1 MPSFAKTYKF
11 NNMKKILQVTIL
23 FSLLTVG
30 SFAQKQQQILPADQE
45 IPLKYGANR
54 LGKRSDAA
62 MKKFRDNR
70 LGAFIHWGL
79 YAIPGGE
86 WNGKMY
92 NGAAEWLKSWANVPA
107 DEWLRLMDQWNPEKF
122 NAKVWAKMARKMGV
136 KYVKI
141 TTKHHEGF
149 CLWPSKYSNYT
160 VAQTPYKKDILGEL
174 VKAYNDEGIDVHFYF
189 SVMDWSHPDY
199 RYDIKS
205 KDDEVAFARFLEFT
219 DNQLKELATR
229 YPTVKDFWF
238 DGT

>member
-79 YAIPGGE
+79 YCHSRRRME
-86 WNGKMY
+86 RK
-92 NGAAEWLKSWANVPA
+92 NV
-107 DEWLRLMDQWNPEKF
+107 QWSSR
-122 NAKVWAKMARKMGV
+122 VV
-136 KYVKI
+136 
-141 TTKHHEGF
+141 
-149 CLWPSKYSNYT
+149 
-160 VAQTPYKKDILGEL
+160 
-174 VKAYNDEGIDVHFYF
+174 
-189 SVMDWSHPDY
+189 
-199 RYDIKS
+199 
-205 KDDEVAFARFLEFT
+205 EVVGQSSCR
-219 DNQLKELATR
+219 
-229 YPTVKDFWF
+229 
-238 DGT
+238 

>member
-45 IPLKYGANR
+45 IPLKYGADR

-92 NGAAEWLKSWANVPA
+92 NGAAEWLKIGRAHV
-107 DEWLRLMDQWNPEKF
+107 
-122 NAKVWAKMARKMGV
+122 
-136 KYVKI
+136 
-141 TTKHHEGF
+141 
-149 CLWPSKYSNYT
+149 
-160 VAQTPYKKDILGEL
+160 
-174 VKAYNDEGIDVHFYF
+174 
-189 SVMDWSHPDY
+189 
-199 RYDIKS
+199 
-205 KDDEVAFARFLEFT
+205 
-219 DNQLKELATR
+219 
-229 YPTVKDFWF
+229 
-238 DGT
+238 

>member
-11 NNMKKILQVTIL
+11 KNMKKILQVTIL

-92 NGAAEWLKSWANVPA
+92 NGAVTCPHPCGKRFCKRRSEYIWIHQRCSGRAKS
-107 DEWLRLMDQWNPEKF
+107 
-122 NAKVWAKMARKMGV
+122 
-136 KYVKI
+136 
-141 TTKHHEGF
+141 
-149 CLWPSKYSNYT
+149 C
-160 VAQTPYKKDILGEL
+160 
-174 VKAYNDEGIDVHFYF
+174 
-189 SVMDWSHPDY
+189 
-199 RYDIKS
+199 
-205 KDDEVAFARFLEFT
+205 
-219 DNQLKELATR
+219 
-229 YPTVKDFWF
+229 
-238 DGT
+238 

>member
-92 NGAAEWLKSWANVPA
+92 NGAAEWLKSWAKVPA

-149 CLWPSKYSNYT
+149 CLW
-160 VAQTPYKKDILGEL
+160 L
-174 VKAYNDEGIDVHFYF
+174 
-189 SVMDWSHPDY
+189 
-199 RYDIKS
+199 
-205 KDDEVAFARFLEFT
+205 
-219 DNQLKELATR
+219 
-229 YPTVKDFWF
+229 
-238 DGT
+238 